1 MNSKENNNN
10 SEIENEINNKPKQNL
25 KLSLNFNKTIFN
37 QSKKIQ
43 SRNNRGS
50 SLLISPIKIRSIQ
63 QHRTSVFAPKIDNY
77 YMSTEEDM
85 ELEEEEKNNKIKLIR
100 KSLDGINPRKNII
113 KYLEEKK
120 ELKEKEIKDNL
131 RRQEIENLL
140 KERHRLKQTL
150 IFSNTPQTMS
160 ILSIK
165 IMRINNKINKL
176 LKLISGE
183 ISEKKEKNDK
193 IEENNLKRNA
203 ISDRNIKD
211 DLKDINFS
219 NMKEDLRLIDNFL
232 KIQDINYL
240 CKIIDINT
248 VIEAIKDQPNFIF
261 QRNENNNIYKTST
274 EYSSTNRKV
283 STLLKT
289 SFHPSGF
296 THNKKE
302 KNKYNKSLPLTFED
316 IIYEIEEKD
325 KNNNNNNHKTIKTDL
340 FSNNNSTNYN
350 TISFETKSESNN
362 FFRLSNVRNKTAKN
376 NKKRLKIGN
385 FKEKKT
391 SLNEKVIRTLNDGN
405 IIKNEIEEGIK
416 LSNQTKK
423 KDREKVLLKLA
434 NKINLKEQILKKIR
448 NKKKPILIDE
458 EYFIEQLSKI
468 PNQVKED
475 FRNTFKKILAEDRLL
490 NNKDKFKE
498 SYYEQKMRYIREQK
512 YFKEESIR
520 TMHLLKDNK
529 VSDKDDDEVLK
540 EDKIFDNYGN
550 LLSLEWQIKKKHI
563 LRKKNNPIGAY
574 NPKQKRNLGINY
586 PNNFN

>member
-77 YMSTEEDM
+77 YMSTEEDN
-85 ELEEEEKNNKIKLIR
+85 EFEEEENNKIKLVR

-113 KYLEEKK
+113 KYLEEKN

-150 IFSNTPQTMS
+150 IFSNSPQTMS

-183 ISEKKEKNDK
+183 IIEKKEKNEKND
-193 IEENNLKRNA
+193 ENNLKRYA
-203 ISDRNIKD
+203 LSDRNMKD

-248 VIEAIKDQPNFIF
+248 VIEAI
-261 QRNENNNIYKTST
+261 NENNNIYKTST
-274 EYSSTNRKV
+274 EFSSTNRKV

-316 IIYEIEEKD
+316 IIYEIEEK
-325 KNNNNNNHKTIKTDL
+325 
-340 FSNNNSTNYN
+340 
-350 TISFETKSESNN
+350 
-362 FFRLSNVRNKTAKN
+362 
-376 NKKRLKIGN
+376 
-385 FKEKKT
+385 
-391 SLNEKVIRTLNDGN
+391 
-405 IIKNEIEEGIK
+405 
-416 LSNQTKK
+416 KK
-423 KDREKVLLKLA
+423 K
-434 NKINLKEQILKKIR
+434 
-448 NKKKPILIDE
+448 
-458 EYFIEQLSKI
+458 
-468 PNQVKED
+468 
-475 FRNTFKKILAEDRLL
+475 
-490 NNKDKFKE
+490 
-498 SYYEQKMRYIREQK
+498 
-512 YFKEESIR
+512 
-520 TMHLLKDNK
+520 
-529 VSDKDDDEVLK
+529 
-540 EDKIFDNYGN
+540 
-550 LLSLEWQIKKKHI
+550 
-563 LRKKNNPIGAY
+563 
-574 NPKQKRNLGINY
+574 
-586 PNNFN
+586 

>member
-1 MNSKENNNN
+1 MNNKENNNY
-10 SEIENEINNKPKQNL
+10 SEIENEKNNKTKQNL
-25 KLSLNFNKTIFN
+25 KLSLNFNKAILS
-37 QSKKIQ
+37 QSKKIH

-77 YMSTEEDM
+77 YMSTEEDN
-85 ELEEEEKNNKIKLIR
+85 EFEEEENNKIKLVR

-150 IFSNTPQTMS
+150 IFSNSPQTMS
-160 ILSIK
+160 ILSLK

-183 ISEKKEKNDK
+183 IIEKKEKNEKND
-193 IEENNLKRNA
+193 ENNLKRYA
-203 ISDRNIKD
+203 LSDRNMKD

-274 EYSSTNRKV
+274 EFSSTNRKV

-350 TISFETKSESNN
+350 TISFDTKSENNN

-385 FKEKKT
+385 FKDKKT
-391 SLNEKVIRTLNDGN
+391 FLNEKDIRTLNDGN

-423 KDREKVLLKLA
+423 KIEKK
-434 NKINLKEQILKKIR
+434 
-448 NKKKPILIDE
+448 
-458 EYFIEQLSKI
+458 
-468 PNQVKED
+468 
-475 FRNTFKKILAEDRLL
+475 
-490 NNKDKFKE
+490 
-498 SYYEQKMRYIREQK
+498 YY
-512 YFKEESIR
+512 
-520 TMHLLKDNK
+520 
-529 VSDKDDDEVLK
+529 
-540 EDKIFDNYGN
+540 
-550 LLSLEWQIKKKHI
+550 
-563 LRKKNNPIGAY
+563 
-574 NPKQKRNLGINY
+574 
-586 PNNFN
+586 